1 MASPRSTNST
11 LPLGRHLSQGQL
23 RQLQWIVP
31 KAWSKELLTALAT
44 WPLAGAR
51 VRALLEQG
59 EHWIGFF
66 DGPRLVEEALR
77 PAAYHLLSE
86 RGLLPIAGCGRR
98 GASVYLV
105 DVTSPGLEVWLVADG
120 SPARSLGT
128 GLAQLWTQCEPEP
141 RASLRR
147 RLPEKT
153 PRRLAKTSGHPSR
166 TATAPVAA
174 CSRTLPLFA

>member
-1 MASPRSTNST
+1 M
-11 LPLGRHLSQGQL
+11 SQGQL

-31 KAWSKELLTALAT
+31 KAWTSELLTALST

-51 VRALLEQG
+51 VRASLSEG
-59 EHWIGFF
+59 EHWLGFF
-66 DGPRLVEEALR
+66 DGERMVAEALR

-105 DVTSPGLEVWLVADG
+105 DVTSPELDVWLVAEG
-120 SPARSLGT
+120 ASASRLGV
-128 GLAQLWTQCEPEP
+128 GLAQLWAVCSPEP

-147 RLPEKT
+147 RLPDKA
-153 PRRLAKTSGHPSR
+153 PRRLAKTTGQSSR
-166 TATAPVAA
+166 PAAAAVAA

>member
-31 KAWSKELLTALAT
+31 KAWSSELLTALST
-44 WPLAGAR
+44 WSLAGAR
-51 VRALLEQG
+51 VRALLDEG
-59 EHWIGFF
+59 EHWLGFF
-66 DGPRLVEEALR
+66 DGARLVEEALR

-105 DVTSPGLEVWLVADG
+105 DVTSPGLDLWLVAEG
-120 SPARSLGT
+120 SPARPLGS
-128 GLAQLWTQCEPEP
+128 GLAQLWATCQPEP

-147 RLPEKT
+147 RLPEKA
-153 PRRLAKTSGHPSR
+153 PRRLAKTTGH
-166 TATAPVAA
+166 APRPASAAAAA